1 VWRRKMISYI
11 KGEVVKKGLDYLVLE
26 NNNIGYYINT
36 SLSTLN
42 KLSDGERA
50 IILTYMHIRED
61 IIALYGFLT
70 QDERDLFKKLISV
83 NGVGP
88 KVGLA
93 ILSTYEANTVKEIIL
108 KDDAVKMSKV
118 PGIGKKTASKI
129 ILELKD
135 KVGTL
140 ESLPRGTE
148 NKYVTET
155 TNEVSDVL
163 DALVALGFGLFDAK
177 KALDS
182 MDLTGKSEKDIIKEA
197 LKNITRQ
204 VL

>member
-1 VWRRKMISYI
+1 MISYI
-11 KGEVVKKGLDYLVLE
+11 KGEVIKKGLDYIVLE
-26 NNNIGYYINT
+26 NNNIGYFINT

-42 KLSDGERA
+42 KLNEKERSL
-50 IILTYMHIRED
+50 ILTYMHIRED

-70 QDERDLFKKLISV
+70 QDEIDLFKKLISV

-93 ILSTYEANTVKEIIL
+93 ILSTYEANAVKEIIL
-108 KDDAVKMSKV
+108 KDDAVRMSRV

-135 KVGTL
+135 KVGML
-140 ESLPRGTE
+140 ENLSMGVE
-148 NKYVTET
+148 KEYVSQIS
-155 TNEVSDVL
+155 NEVSDVL
-163 DALVALGFGLFDAK
+163 DALVSLGFSSLDAK
-177 KALDS
+177 RTLDS
-182 MDLTGKSEKDIIKEA
+182 MDLNGKSENEIIKEA
-197 LKNITRQ
+197 LKNMSRQ